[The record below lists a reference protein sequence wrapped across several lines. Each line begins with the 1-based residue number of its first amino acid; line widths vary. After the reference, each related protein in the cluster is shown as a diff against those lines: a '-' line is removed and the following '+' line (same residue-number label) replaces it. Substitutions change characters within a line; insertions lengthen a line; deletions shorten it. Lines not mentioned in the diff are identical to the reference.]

1 MTDLTIDRAAHLD
14 EPVRDALPSA
24 GAEQGEPA
32 PVREA
37 RTGEVRLTRLVALAA
52 LSPAQAVE
60 VGAGLL
66 AVVELDQAREHG
78 DPDDGGPAIDRIT
91 VDVGGRVIVGPGPRA
106 GGLPAVGVG
115 AGAPARGDA
124 ALLGELAGAV
134 RAQVGPGNPVNAR
147 LVDELDRAVAELP
160 VAGVAAVRQRL
171 EEACAALDRRAVRA
185 ELGALVR
192 ALTASTGTAGPGD
205 AARPERMAEAPSG
218 APPPAGP
225 RRAVRTRFWAWLLS
239 VAVLVAVVALEVVL
253 LRDNIAADVHLLLEA
268 GRSGSTASAATQP
281 DGLPVIPPAPP
292 AAGAVAGIDV
302 RPLTT
307 CMPATPCTVR
317 VLLRLV
323 PAADPRTASWRFELT
338 DRCTGATDSAS
349 GGSVTVPAGSQNVA
363 VVDTVPLPP
372 YSAVAVSAVT
382 EQPAVA
388 AAPPVL
394 LGSCTSG

>member
-1 MTDLTIDRAAHLD
+1 MTDLTIDRAAQLA
-14 EPVRDALPSA
+14 EPVRDVLPSA
-24 GAEQGEPA
+24 GTEQREPA
-32 PVREA
+32 PVRGA
-37 RTGEVRLTRLVALAA
+37 RTGEVRLTRLLALAA

-60 VGAGLL
+60 AGAGLL
-66 AVVELDQAREHG
+66 AVVELDQARG
-78 DPDDGGPAIDRIT
+78 RADPDDDGPAVDRIT
-91 VDVGGRVIVGPGPRA
+91 VDVDGRV
-106 GGLPAVGVG
+106 

-134 RAQVGPGNPVNAR
+134 RARIGPGNPVDAR
-147 LVDELDRAVAELP
+147 LVDELDRAVVELP
-160 VAGVAAVRQRL
+160 VVGVAAARQRL
-171 EEACAALDRRAVRA
+171 EEACTTLDRQAVRA

-192 ALTASTGTAGPGD
+192 ALTASTGTAGPGG

-225 RRAVRTRFWAWLLS
+225 RRAVRTRVWAWLLS

-268 GRSGSTASAATQP
+268 GRSGSTASTVP
-281 DGLPVIPPAPP
+281 ERDGLPVVPPAPP

-302 RPLTT
+302 RPLTACT
-307 CMPATPCTVR
+307 PGAPCTVR

-323 PAADPRTASWRFELT
+323 PAVDPRTASWRFELT

-349 GGSVTVPAGSQNVA
+349 GGSVTVPAGSQQVA
-363 VVDTVPLPP
+363 VVDTVLLPA
-372 YSAVAVSAVT
+372 YGGVAVSAVT

-394 LGSCTSG
+394 LGSCASG

>member
-1 MTDLTIDRAAHLD
+1 MTDLTIDRAVHLD

-24 GAEQGEPA
+24 RAEQQEPA
-32 PVREA
+32 PVRGA
-37 RTGEVRLTRLVALAA
+37 RTGEVRLTRLLALVA

-66 AVVELDQAREHG
+66 AVVELDQAREQG
-78 DPDDGGPAIDRIT
+78 DPDDGGPAVDRIT
-91 VDVGGRVIVGPGPRA
+91 VDVDGRVAVGPAPRA
-106 GGLPAVGVG
+106 GGLPAVG

-171 EEACAALDRRAVRA
+171 EEACATLDRQAVRA

-192 ALTASTGTAGPGD
+192 ALTASTGTAGPGG

-225 RRAVRTRFWAWLLS
+225 RRAVRTRVWAWLLS

-292 AAGAVAGIDV
+292 TAGAVAGIDV
-302 RPLTT
+302 RPLTACT
-307 CMPATPCTVR
+307 PGAPCTVR

-338 DRCTGATDSAS
+338 DRCTGATDSAP
-349 GGSVTVPAGSQNVA
+349 GGSVTVPAGSQQVA
-363 VVDTVPLPP
+363 VVDTVLLPA
-372 YSAVAVSAVT
+372 YGGVAVSAVT

>member
-1 MTDLTIDRAAHLD
+1 MTDLTIDRAAHLT

-24 GAEQGEPA
+24 RAEQREPA
-32 PVREA
+32 PVRGV
-37 RTGEVRLTRLVALAA
+37 RTREVRLTRLLALAA

-66 AVVELDQAREHG
+66 AVVELDQARERE
-78 DPDDGGPAIDRIT
+78 DPDDGGPAVDRIT
-91 VDVGGRVIVGPGPRA
+91 VDVDGRVVIGPGPRA
-106 GGLPAVGVG
+106 GGLPAVG

-160 VAGVAAVRQRL
+160 VAGVAAARQRL
-171 EEACAALDRRAVRA
+171 EAACTTLDRPAVRA

-192 ALTASTGTAGPGD
+192 ALTASTGTVGPGG

-218 APPPAGP
+218 APPSAGP
-225 RRAVRTRFWAWLLS
+225 RRAARTRVWAWLLS

-268 GRSGSTASAATQP
+268 GRSGSTASVATQP
-281 DGLPVIPPAPP
+281 DGLPVVPPAPP

-302 RPLTT
+302 RPLTACT
-307 CMPATPCTVR
+307 PGTPCTVR

-338 DRCTGATDSAS
+338 DRCTGATDSAP
-349 GGSVTVPAGSQNVA
+349 GGSVTVPAGSQQVA
-363 VVDTVPLPP
+363 VVDTVLLPA
-372 YSAVAVSAVT
+372 YGGVAVSAVT